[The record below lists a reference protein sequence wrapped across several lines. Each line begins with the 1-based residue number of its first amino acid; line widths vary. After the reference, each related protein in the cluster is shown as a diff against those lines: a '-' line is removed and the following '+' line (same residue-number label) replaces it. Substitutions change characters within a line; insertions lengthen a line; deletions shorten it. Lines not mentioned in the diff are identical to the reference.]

1 MTATDDVVAEPTE
14 YLTLTVVDVSVVVSV
29 LFAIL
34 ISAGAI
40 FGVDE
45 SKFGTLKERFL
56 IRNLN
61 FNKN

>member
-1 MTATDDVVAEPTE
+1 VA
-14 YLTLTVVDVSVVVSV
+14 VVDVSVVVSV